1 MLKKRISSLKICFFM
16 TTMFVICAHA
26 STPFSQYGL
35 IQNVQNYSNTP
46 FYNPNTPIVN
56 VPKIV
61 YATGPALKPGDCER
75 TVQTLVEN
83 TCAQQNNCKN
93 TTLADVRPSIMI
105 QLSNIPGYNY
115 ATSCAGYI
123 DTIYENYIKQSQ
135 NINTV
140 NVSTFPTAPTST
152 NQTNQTIP
160 KWQVDYND
168 RANELKE
175 LQAQNAVDYT
185 IVDTD
190 FPKTVNDLSFQDSI
204 ALKKASYAP
213 YQNAE
218 VYKPMDIERTSP
230 EEKQQKQMIECQKV
244 YACIKN
250 YGTLEAKAEN
260 AYFAAKEQALK
271 QPKDQTL
278 KQQYLDA
285 TKKVETAMFNA
296 MYSPCTCTNGIAN
309 RNNYLT
315 KMDVKCDSKF
325 INDIKTTLKK
335 YNKNNL

>member
-1 MLKKRISSLKICFFM
+1 M

-123 DTIYENYIKQSQ
+123 DTIYDDYVKQRQ
-135 NINTV
+135 NINSV
-140 NVSTFPTAPTST
+140 KPSGFPSAPAEQKKQ
-152 NQTNQTIP
+152 NIP
-160 KWQVDYND
+160 KWQADYNE
-168 RANELKE
+168 RAAELKA
-175 LQAQNAVDYT
+175 LQAQTNSTDYAVTDA
-185 IVDTD
+185 D
-190 FPKTVNDLSFQDSI
+190 FPKTAADLSLQDSI
-204 ALKKASYAP
+204 ALKQASYAP
-213 YQNAE
+213 YADAQ
-218 VYKPMDIERTSP
+218 VYVPLEIERNENQSGYNGQGGT
-230 EEKQQKQMIECQKV
+230 QTTECQQI
-244 YACIKN
+244 YTCIYNFGKQEEQAQDQFDAEKGN
-250 YGTLEAKAEN
+250 SPNSGT
-260 AYFAAKEQALK
+260 FIAAKTNL
-271 QPKDQTL
+271 T
-278 KQQYLDA
+278 
-285 TKKVETAMFNA
+285 NA
-296 MYSPCTCTNGIAN
+296 IRNAIISACTCTEKSVSKNAYRKQMN
-309 RNNYLT
+309 VSCDRKFMQNAQTTAENYVIGL
-315 KMDVKCDSKF
+315 
-325 INDIKTTLKK
+325 
-335 YNKNNL
+335 

>member
-1 MLKKRISSLKICFFM
+1 M
-16 TTMFVICAHA
+16 TTMFVVCAHA

-75 TVQTLVEN
+75 TVQTLVEK

-123 DTIYENYIKQSQ
+123 DTIYENYIKQRQ

-152 NQTNQTIP
+152 KQTNPTIP
-160 KWQVDYND
+160 KWQVDYNN

-230 EEKQQKQMIECQKV
+230 EEKQQKQLTECQKI
-244 YACIKN
+244 YACIN
-250 YGTLEAKAEN
+250 NFGILETQAEN
-260 AYFAAKEQALK
+260 NFFTEQKNSTNANTLHTAKNNLA
-271 QPKDQTL
+271 
-278 KQQYLDA
+278 
-285 TKKVETAMFNA
+285 NA
-296 MYSPCTCTNGIAN
+296 IKNAILSACTCTEKINTKDTYRKQMNVSCDRKFMQNAQTTAE
-309 RNNYLT
+309 NYVIGL
-315 KMDVKCDSKF
+315 
-325 INDIKTTLKK
+325 
-335 YNKNNL
+335 

>member
-1 MLKKRISSLKICFFM
+1 M

-123 DTIYENYIKQSQ
+123 DTIYENYIKQRQ
-135 NINTV
+135 NINSV
-140 NVSTFPTAPTST
+140 AVSAFPTAPTPTKAT
-152 NQTNQTIP
+152 NQNIP

-185 IVDTD
+185 VSETD

-204 ALKKASYAP
+204 ALKKAGYAP
-213 YQNAE
+213 YADAK
-218 VYKPMDIERTSP
+218 VYVPLEIERNENQSGYGGQGGT
-230 EEKQQKQMIECQKV
+230 QTTECQQI
-244 YACIKN
+244 YTCIYNFGKQEEQARDQFDAEKGKSPN
-250 YGTLEAKAEN
+250 SGT
-260 AYFAAKEQALK
+260 FIAAKTNL
-271 QPKDQTL
+271 T
-278 KQQYLDA
+278 
-285 TKKVETAMFNA
+285 NA
-296 MYSPCTCTNGIAN
+296 VRNAIISACTCTEKSVSKNAYRKQINVSCDKKFMQNAQTTAE
-309 RNNYLT
+309 NYVIGL
-315 KMDVKCDSKF
+315 
-325 INDIKTTLKK
+325 
-335 YNKNNL
+335 